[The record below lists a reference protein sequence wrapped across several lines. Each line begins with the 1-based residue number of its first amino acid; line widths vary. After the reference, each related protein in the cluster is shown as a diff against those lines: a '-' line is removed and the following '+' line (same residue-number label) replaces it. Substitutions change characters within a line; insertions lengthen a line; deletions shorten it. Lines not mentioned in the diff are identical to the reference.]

1 MCAGLQLWK
10 EEEQEESQEEEIRA
24 VMIQRNIFSGF

>member
-10 EEEQEESQEEEIRA
+10 EEQEESQEEEIKA
-24 VMIQRNIFSGF
+24 LMTQRSIYSGF

>member
-10 EEEQEESQEEEIRA
+10 EEQEESQEEEIRA